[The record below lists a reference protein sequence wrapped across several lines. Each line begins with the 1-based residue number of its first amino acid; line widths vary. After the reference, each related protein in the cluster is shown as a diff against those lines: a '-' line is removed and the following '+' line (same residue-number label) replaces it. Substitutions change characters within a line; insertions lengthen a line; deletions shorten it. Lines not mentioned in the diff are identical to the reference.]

1 MAVKAPE
8 NTEFRRWINT
18 IALGF
23 ISLMCSSI
31 YLKIETDHDHIS
43 DHDKLIY
50 GHEIRITSL
59 EGNKGE
65 SPKKISM
72 LLSPAMLPENKFF
85 TNENKKQWNFSNK

>member
-1 MAVKAPE
+1 MPVKVPD
-8 NTEFRRWINT
+8 NTEFRKWINT

-50 GHEIRITSL
+50 GHEIRISTL
-59 EGNKGE
+59 EGTKDK
-65 SPKKISM
+65 PKEISM
-72 LLSPAMLPENKFF
+72 LLSPAMLPDNRFF
-85 TNENKKQWNFSNK
+85 NNENKKQWNFSNK

>member
-1 MAVKAPE
+1 MPVKVPT
-8 NTEFRRWINT
+8 NIDMRKWINT

-23 ISLMCSSI
+23 ISYICSLT

-43 DHDKLIY
+43 EHDKLIY

-72 LLSPAMLPENKFF
+72 LIGPAILPENKFF